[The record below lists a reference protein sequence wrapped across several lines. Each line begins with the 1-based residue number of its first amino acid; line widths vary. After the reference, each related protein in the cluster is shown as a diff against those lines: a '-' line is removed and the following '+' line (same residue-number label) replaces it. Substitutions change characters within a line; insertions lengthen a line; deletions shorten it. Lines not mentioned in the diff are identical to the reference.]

1 VLEGVHGT
9 FPHFDVNPQLELY
22 IYIYIYIYIFRKLY
36 TISQVIKFKKITKQT
51 AHELSSLD
59 RNNELN

>member
-22 IYIYIYIYIFRKLY
+22 IYIQETIYYIPSNKI
-36 TISQVIKFKKITKQT
+36 QKITKQT